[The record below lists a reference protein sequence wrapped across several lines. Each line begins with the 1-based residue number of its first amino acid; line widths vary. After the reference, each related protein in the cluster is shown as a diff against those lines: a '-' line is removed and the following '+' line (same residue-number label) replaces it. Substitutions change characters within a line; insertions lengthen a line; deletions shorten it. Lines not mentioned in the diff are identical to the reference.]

1 MPEHYRPVIRWTAQ
15 QLRPEYQGLLAR
27 WPKTVTLGIP
37 GIGEVLFCHA
47 TPRNENEIFTRL
59 TPEECLLPIFEE
71 LNVSAVVIRTWGIR
85 AVLPCHN
92 HL

>member
-71 LNVSAVVIRTWGIR
+71 LNVSAVVCGHTHMGNSSRTS
-85 AVLPCHN
+85 LS
-92 HL
+92 